1 MNTIAP
7 DQLLA
12 NLRWRYATKHFD
24 PTRRVPDAT
33 WAAIEESFVLTPS
46 SYGLQPW
53 KFLVITDPALK
64 AALQPVSWNQAQVR
78 ECSHHVVFCARTTMT
93 EADVQRLIDATAAQR
108 GVPAEQQ
115 ERYRQMMV
123 GDVVNG
129 PRGRIAQEW
138 ATRQCYIALGQLM
151 TVCAVLGL
159 DACPMEGFDPAAY
172 DRILGLAGTGYTAAV
187 ACPVGYRAADDK
199 YATLTKVRF
208 PLREVVERR

>member
-1 MNTIAP
+1 MDTIAP

-24 PTRRVPDAT
+24 PARRIPEAT
-33 WAAIEESFVLTPS
+33 WKAVEESLVLTPS

-53 KFLVITDPALK
+53 KFLVITDPKLR
-64 AALQPVSWNQAQVR
+64 AALQPVSWNQPQVT
-78 ECSHHVVFCARTTMT
+78 ECSHHVVFCARTAMS

-108 GVPAEQQ
+108 GIPAAAIEG
-115 ERYRQMMV
+115 YRQMMLK
-123 GDVVNG
+123 DVVHG

-138 ATRQCYIALGQLM
+138 ASRQCYIALGQLM
-151 TVCAVLGL
+151 TACAVLGL

-172 DRILGLAGTGYTAAV
+172 DRILGLAGTGYAAVV

-199 YATLTKVRF
+199 YAALAKVRY
-208 PLREVVERR
+208 PLAEVVERR